1 MNLMEKIS
9 EDLKSAMKNKEKE
22 KLEAIRAVKTALLL
36 ARTES
41 GAGDSMSD
49 EEEIKLLQKLVK
61 QRRESAAEYSKQNRE
76 DLASKEIV
84 EADVI
89 AAYLP
94 AQMSIEEVEAGVRA
108 VIAEV
113 GAAGMKDMGK
123 VMAAA
128 SKQFAGCADG
138 KAISEAVKKLL
149 S

>member
-1 MNLMEKIS
+1 
-9 EDLKSAMKNKEKE
+9 MKNKEKE

-41 GAGDSMSD
+41 GAGDAMSSED
-49 EEEIKLLQKLVK
+49 EIKLLQKLVK
-61 QRRESAAEYSKQNRE
+61 QRRESAAEFSKQSRE
-76 DLASKEIV
+76 DLASKELV

-94 AQMSIEEVEAGVRA
+94 AQLSAEEVEAGVKA
-108 VIAEV
+108 IIAEV

-128 SKQFAGCADG
+128 GKEFAGRADG

>member
-1 MNLMEKIS
+1 MNLMEKIT

-41 GAGDSMSD
+41 GAGDNMSD
-49 EEEIKLLQKLVK
+49 EDEIKLLQKLVK

-128 SKQFAGCADG
+128 SKQFAGRADG

>member
-1 MNLMEKIS
+1 MNLMEKIT

-41 GAGDSMSD
+41 GAGDNMS
-49 EEEIKLLQKLVK
+49 EEDEIKLLQKLVK
-61 QRRESAAEYSKQNRE
+61 QRRESAIEYSKQNRE
-76 DLASKEIV
+76 DLATKEII

-89 AAYLP
+89 STYLP
-94 AQMSIEEVEAGVRA
+94 TQMSTEEIEAGVKA
-108 VIAEV
+108 VISEV

-128 SKQFAGCADG
+128 SKQFAGRADG
-138 KAISEAVKKLL
+138 KAISEAVKKML

>member
-1 MNLMEKIS
+1 MNLMEKIT

-41 GAGDSMSD
+41 GADDNMSSED
-49 EEEIKLLQKLVK
+49 EIKLLQKLVK

-76 DLASKEIV
+76 DLASKEIN
-84 EADVI
+84 EAEVI

-94 AQMSIEEVEAGVRA
+94 AQMSIEEVEAGVKN

-113 GAAGMKDMGK
+113 GASGMKDMGK

-128 SKQFAGCADG
+128 SKQFAGRADG
-138 KAISEAVKKLL
+138 KSISEAVKKLL

>member
-128 SKQFAGCADG
+128 SKQFAGRADG